1 MLKPYGLPFR
11 LVNQIYSRIVCVYLS
26 EAEDMASNSGVSKS
40 WVVIESKKFNT
51 LHFIM
56 LSDLL
61 PYRNDD

>member
-26 EAEDMASNSGVSKS
+26 EAEDMASKS